1 MSERRLVFPL
11 LLVLDFV
18 CVEVVFQVVGWL
30 RAAVAVGSF
39 EAGPL
44 VAGVSDFRSLLGPF
58 AVLCLALYLIDGYSS
73 RTDMLSAA
81 YASLHVIALV
91 TGMLVML
98 MVTYVFIK
106 DQYALQ
112 SSRAVIAF
120 GFLLLIP
127 VTLTY
132 RRWLSL
138 RMMNT
143 RHQRPILFLG
153 NQGSCVA
160 FKATCR
166 TNQLSQEVIYIAT
179 DASHQD
185 SIAPMLEME
194 MQAVTE
200 LPQILDKLAPRL
212 EAIVLHRSAR
222 DLPGAVVEKLMELHF
237 HGVSTYTLELFHEIY
252 WRKIPLEELDP
263 TWLFQEGFQIAR
275 QPVFARLKRLSD
287 IVLALLGLVVCSPLL
302 LLCAA
307 AVWLEDRGAIFFLQ
321 TRIGL
326 NHVPFQIVKFRTMR
340 PSDGGGDPYTRPG
353 DARVTRVGR
362 LLRATRLDEFP
373 QLWSVLRG
381 DMSLIG
387 PRAEWSKLVERYERE
402 IPCYHFRHLM
412 KPGITGWAQVNYPY
426 GANLDDTLRKLEY
439 DLYYL
444 RYFSFVLDASIVLKT
459 IHIILFGKGR

>member
-11 LLVLDFV
+11 LLLLDFA
-18 CVEVVFQVVGWL
+18 CVVVVFRVVGWL
-30 RAAVAVGSF
+30 RAAMAMGVFDMGMLVGTF
-39 EAGPL
+39 DLA
-44 VAGVSDFRSLLGPF
+44 ALLGPF
-58 AVLCLALYLIDGYSS
+58 AIVVLALYLIDGYST

-81 YASLHVIALV
+81 YASLHVIALA

-112 SSRAVIAF
+112 SSRAVIGL

-132 RRWLSL
+132 RRWLTL
-138 RMMNT
+138 RLLNT
-143 RHQRPILFLG
+143 RQERPILFLG

-160 FKATCR
+160 FQATSR
-166 TNQLSQEVIYIAT
+166 TNQLAQEVIYIAT
-179 DASHQD
+179 DATHQE
-185 SIAPMLEME
+185 SIPPMIEIE

-200 LPQILDKLAPRL
+200 LPEILAKLAPRI

-222 DLPGAVVEKLMELHF
+222 DLPPAGAEQLRELHF
-237 HGVSTYTLELFHEIY
+237 HGVPTYTLELFHEIY

-287 IVLALLGLVVCSPLL
+287 IVLALLGLAVCSPVL

-307 AVWLEDRGAIFFLQ
+307 AIWLEDRGAVFFLQ
-321 TRIGL
+321 TRVGL

-340 PSDGGGDPYTRPG
+340 PDGGGGDPYTQPG
-353 DARVTRVGR
+353 DARITRVGR
-362 LLRATRLDEFP
+362 LLRASRLDEFP
-373 QLWSVLRG
+373 QLWNVLRG

-439 DLYYL
+439 DLYYI

-459 IHIILFGKGR
+459 VHIILFGKGR